1 MISWHNLNKAKSL
14 HITGRSR
21 EIIFINTYIENQYV
35 YLEFLVSSYPSP
47 VFQNRP
53 PPNIQSECQV
63 DNLLT
68 YRSFRIA
75 FC

>member
-1 MISWHNLNKAKSL
+1 MIFLYNLNKAKSL

-35 YLEFLVSSYPSP
+35 YLEFQFL
-47 VFQNRP
+47 R
-53 PPNIQSECQV
+53 
-63 DNLLT
+63 LT
-68 YRSFRIA
+68 YFSEQTTTKYPKWTCLPIKSLRIV